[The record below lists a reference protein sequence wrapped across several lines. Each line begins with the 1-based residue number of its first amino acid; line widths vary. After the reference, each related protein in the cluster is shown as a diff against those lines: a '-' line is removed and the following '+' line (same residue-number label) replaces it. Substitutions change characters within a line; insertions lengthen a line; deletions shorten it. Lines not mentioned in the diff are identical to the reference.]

1 MENQISLY
9 SLEQAAV
16 ILLSE
21 DGVVYSNQAGGSAC
35 MQPREKGFLIP
46 ISNDP
51 PLADLHKSSLPF
63 KLMEVCRDLIGIDSE
78 VADALDSVLAAEL
91 EYPILVDRSRIGES
105 MEAWVYVLFDER
117 KGLLTWP
124 NSD

>member
-9 SLEQAAV
+9 SLEQAV
-16 ILLSE
+16 IILLAE

-35 MQPREKGFLIP
+35 MQPKERGTLVP

-51 PLADLHKSSLPF
+51 PLADLHKGSLPF
-63 KLMEVCRDLIGIDSE
+63 KLTAVCRGLIGIDSK
-78 VADALDSVLAAEL
+78 VADALDSVLKAAL
-91 EYPILVDRSRIGES
+91 GHSILVDRSRIGES
-105 MEAWVYVLFDER
+105 MEAWVYVLFDEQ
-117 KGLLTWP
+117 KGLLTWS